1 MSPSL
6 PLLAPRPALCAL
18 CAALLTGLWSAPV
31 QAQTQGKAGG
41 IYSCI
46 DSQGRKLTSDRPIPE
61 CLDREQRELGK
72 TGVVRR
78 VVPPSYTAEERARL
92 EEQKKAEDMQ
102 RARVAEEKRRDRALL
117 VRYPNQGVHDK
128 ERADALAQVDEVIGA
143 VNRRQEA
150 LAKQRKDI
158 DTELEFYQNDPKKAP
173 AWLQR
178 KLEDNLQQ
186 VEIQKRFLADQAQEK
201 QRINARFDEELAK
214 LKMLWTYGIRP

>member
-6 PLLAPRPALCAL
+6 PTFAPRHALCAL
-18 CAALLTGLWSAPV
+18 CAALLTGLSTTPL
-31 QAQTQGKAGG
+31 QAQGKAGGG

-46 DSQGRKLTSDRPIPE
+46 DSQGRRITSDRPIPE

-92 EEQKKAEDMQ
+92 EEQKKAEEMQ

-143 VNRRQEA
+143 VNKRQEA
-150 LAKQRKDI
+150 LARQRQDI

-178 KLEDNLQQ
+178 KLEDNTQQ